1 MKGPTQGERTLKVN
15 EVCNEAVVSASPF
28 SFRSQARVFLRAR
41 EHVEQ
46 EEGQSQ

>member
-15 EVCNEAVVSASPF
+15 EVCNEAVVPASPF
-28 SFRSQARVFLRAR
+28 SFRSQARVRAR

>member
-1 MKGPTQGERTLKVN
+1 MKLSSQPARFRFVRRL
-15 EVCNEAVVSASPF
+15 AS
-28 SFRSQARVFLRAR
+28 SSQAR